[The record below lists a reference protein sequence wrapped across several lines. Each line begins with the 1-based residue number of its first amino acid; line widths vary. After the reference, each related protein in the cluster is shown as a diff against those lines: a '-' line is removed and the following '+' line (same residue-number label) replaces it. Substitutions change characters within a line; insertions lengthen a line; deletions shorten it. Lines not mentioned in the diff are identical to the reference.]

1 MRIRTRPD
9 KIKAGRIKMLKLIPN
24 IITVIRL
31 LLIPVFIFCFFACED
46 KRIAFSIFVLA
57 ELSDL
62 LDGYLARRLNAVS
75 NFGKLFDPLADKLLQ
90 VAALVCLTIIGFL
103 PLAAAIIMAAK
114 ELVMVIGG
122 WYVLTKMDRV
132 VYSNMFGK
140 IASFVMSLAIALCF
154 FRQSWFASPGMSLA
168 LNIFIYFSVAL
179 SVLAMVQYGIL
190 NIIRPLKEK
199 KRK

>member
-46 KRIAFSIFVLA
+46 KRIALA

-103 PLAAAIIMAAK
+103 PLAAAVIMAAK

-168 LNIFIYFSVAL
+168 LNVFIYFSVAL

>member
-62 LDGYLARRLNAVS
+62 LDGYLARRLNGCSPRLSHYYWLSAS
-75 NFGKLFDPLADKLLQ
+75 GRCGYN
-90 VAALVCLTIIGFL
+90 
-103 PLAAAIIMAAK
+103 
-114 ELVMVIGG
+114 GG
-122 WYVLTKMDRV
+122 
-132 VYSNMFGK
+132 
-140 IASFVMSLAIALCF
+140 
-154 FRQSWFASPGMSLA
+154 
-168 LNIFIYFSVAL
+168 
-179 SVLAMVQYGIL
+179 
-190 NIIRPLKEK
+190 
-199 KRK
+199 